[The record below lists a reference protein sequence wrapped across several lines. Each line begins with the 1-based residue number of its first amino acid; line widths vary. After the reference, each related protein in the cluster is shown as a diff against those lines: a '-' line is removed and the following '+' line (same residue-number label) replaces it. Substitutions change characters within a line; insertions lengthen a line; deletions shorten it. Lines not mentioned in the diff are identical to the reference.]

1 MIYVDVV
8 FNLSIERS
16 FTYLIPP
23 EFLSTVSIGQRV
35 LAPLG
40 KRELTGIVVNISEKD
55 PGRKCREIVDILDEK
70 PLILKNILE
79 LTRWMSDYYLTSW
92 GSTLQLALPKGLDRK
107 STVLVDIVAQK
118 HPDHMALTD
127 NQRHLYNLIH
137 QDPGKTTYYYKKKY
151 GTASFDYNLRI
162 LESKYLVQKRK
173 QISGERVKKKIIKTI
188 TVSKDI
194 SKKLSGF
201 RKADELLAVLNPLMG
216 KTLSS
221 VKFKEQTG
229 LHPGRIK
236 SLLARGIL
244 SASQSEIYREFYQDY
259 QEERKNVVLN
269 DDQKA
274 ALSEINDGINNS
286 LFKVFLL
293 HGVTGSGKTQI
304 YLEAIKT
311 VIEKKK
317 SAIVL
322 IPEISLTPQTVA
334 RFKNYFSEPIYV
346 FHSRMSLGERYD
358 TWRKVN
364 QSELCIVIG
373 PRSALFLPIKNPGIV
388 IVDEEHDGSL
398 KQESPAPRYHAR
410 DTAVYYARIT
420 ESVVILGSATPSME
434 SFYNADL
441 GKYYLLKLEKRI
453 ENLELPT
460 VQIINMK
467 SIKADKEKTKIFSPE
482 LFRKIQNRLEN
493 KEQIILLQNQ
503 RGFSSFLQC
512 KICGYTAKCPNCDIY
527 LTYHESTHSLQ
538 CHYCGHSTSRSK
550 SCPKCDGAQIKF
562 VGVGTQQIEKELL
575 HLFPEVKVLR
585 MDIDTTSIKNSHG
598 SILKKFKEHKA
609 DILLGTQMI
618 AKGLDFENVT
628 LVGVISADIGLTL
641 PDFRSAERIF
651 QLLTQVAGRA
661 GRQRKQGEVIIQT
674 NMANHYAIQYAK
686 NHDFNGFYA
695 QEAAYRKEAGYP
707 PFTRMV
713 KLGISSENVTE
724 VNKIARDIVKQ
735 LKKYSDGYYSVIG
748 PAPAPVFRLKNKYR
762 WQVLLKVDV
771 QKDGTGKI
779 VRQHLRSVLNGPD
792 ISKKATQNLSIDVDP
807 ISMM

>member
-1 MIYVDVV
+1 
-8 FNLSIERS
+8 
-16 FTYLIPP
+16 
-23 EFLSTVSIGQRV
+23 
-35 LAPLG
+35 
-40 KRELTGIVVNISEKD
+40 
-55 PGRKCREIVDILDEK
+55 
-70 PLILKNILE
+70 
-79 LTRWMSDYYLTSW
+79 
-92 GSTLQLALPKGLDRK
+92 
-107 STVLVDIVAQK
+107 
-118 HPDHMALTD
+118 
-127 NQRHLYNLIH
+127 
-137 QDPGKTTYYYKKKY
+137 
-151 GTASFDYNLRI
+151 
-162 LESKYLVQKRK
+162 
-173 QISGERVKKKIIKTI
+173 
-188 TVSKDI
+188 
-194 SKKLSGF
+194 
-201 RKADELLAVLNPLMG
+201 
-216 KTLSS
+216 
-221 VKFKEQTG
+221 
-229 LHPGRIK
+229 
-236 SLLARGIL
+236 
-244 SASQSEIYREFYQDY
+244 
-259 QEERKNVVLN
+259 
-269 DDQKA
+269 
-274 ALSEINDGINNS
+274 
-286 LFKVFLL
+286 
-293 HGVTGSGKTQI
+293 
-304 YLEAIKT
+304 
-311 VIEKKK
+311 
-317 SAIVL
+317 
-322 IPEISLTPQTVA
+322 
-334 RFKNYFSEPIYV
+334 
-346 FHSRMSLGERYD
+346 
-358 TWRKVN
+358 
-364 QSELCIVIG
+364 
-373 PRSALFLPIKNPGIV
+373 
-388 IVDEEHDGSL
+388 
-398 KQESPAPRYHAR
+398 
-410 DTAVYYARIT
+410 VYYARIT

-538 CHYCGHSTSRSK
+538 CHYCGHSK